1 MEDVA
6 WKYYQVCEQIA
17 HLNELKAELEA
28 EILKE
33 VGLQDWQNDLDAGA
47 SNFKINDHADLK
59 ITRSNKF
66 AVDQDKASKLSVDC
80 WRVKY
85 ELDKRKFDELPD
97 FVKSEVE
104 KLLTIKPNKP
114 IVKINLK

>member
-1 MEDVA
+1 MENVT

-33 VGLQDWQNDLDAGA
+33 VGLQDWQNNLDAGT
-47 SNFKINDHADLK
+47 SNFEINEFAALK
-59 ITRSNKF
+59 VTRSNKF
-66 AVDQDKASKLSVDC
+66 VVDQEKAAKLSVDC
-80 WRVKY
+80 WRVQY

-97 FVKSEVE
+97 FVKSEVD
-104 KLLTIKPNKP
+104 KVLTIKPNKP

>member
-1 MEDVA
+1 MEELT

-33 VGLQDWQNDLDAGA
+33 RGFSNWQNNLDAGT
-47 SNFKINDHADLK
+47 SNFEINEFATLK

-66 AVDQDKASKLSVDC
+66 VVDQDKASKLSVNC

-85 ELDKRKFDELPD
+85 ELDKRRFDELPD

-104 KLLTIKPNKP
+104 KVLTIKPNKP
-114 IVKINLK
+114 TLKINLK

>member
-1 MEDVA
+1 MEDLT

-17 HLNELKAELEA
+17 HLNELKDELEV

-33 VGLQDWQNDLDAGA
+33 AGFQDWQNNLNAGT
-47 SNFKINDHADLK
+47 SNFEINEHAALK
-59 ITRSNKF
+59 VTRSNKF
-66 AVDQDKASKLSVDC
+66 VVNQDKASKLSVDC

-97 FVKSEVE
+97 FVKGEVE
-104 KLLTIKPNKP
+104 KVLTIKPNKP